1 MERPMTRQSI
11 LFSVL
16 AICLAVISVSMAPK
30 PLPPAAPQSTASNM
44 MPIHALTGVA
54 FHAVSGA
61 Y

>member
-1 MERPMTRQSI
+1 MTRQSI

-16 AICLAVISVSMAPK
+16 AICLAVMSMSMAPK
-30 PLPPAAPQSTASNM
+30 PLPPAPAEPATSSM